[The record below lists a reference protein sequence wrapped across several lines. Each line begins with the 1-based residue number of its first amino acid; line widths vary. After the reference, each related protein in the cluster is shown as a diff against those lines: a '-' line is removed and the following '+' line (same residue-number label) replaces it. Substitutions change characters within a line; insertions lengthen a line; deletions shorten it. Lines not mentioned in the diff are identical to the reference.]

1 VLTGRYVDFLKSFIL
16 GVSSLAANKTDAV
29 PSASTALSHTST
41 RTRSGVNTTSRATSG
56 KAKGE
61 QCVVAQSAPE
71 TSSVGRGKG
80 GLVTPSLAN
89 EAAMMEGSN
98 SESEDSARES
108 EERGECEGV
117 GKAGAET
124 EEDVESPSAP
134 PGGLYF
140 QSFVV
145 NMVDIKIDYSP
156 KQINLHAL
164 QQGDYIQMLNLFS
177 IDGLEITLT
186 KVALTGI
193 SGLSAGLNK
202 CLEEWVHEIYA
213 HQIHRY

>member
-1 VLTGRYVDFLKSFIL
+1 
-16 GVSSLAANKTDAV
+16 
-29 PSASTALSHTST
+29 
-41 RTRSGVNTTSRATSG
+41 VN
-56 KAKGE
+56 
-61 QCVVAQSAPE
+61 V
-71 TSSVGRGKG
+71 
-80 GLVTPSLAN
+80 
-89 EAAMMEGSN
+89 
-98 SESEDSARES
+98 
-108 EERGECEGV
+108 
-117 GKAGAET
+117 
-124 EEDVESPSAP
+124 
-134 PGGLYF
+134 
-140 QSFVV
+140 
-145 NMVDIKIDYSP
+145 VDIKIDYSP